1 MEGIA
6 SVQEPSAG
14 GAVKL
19 GESISMPVRTSL
31 ASAQHAQRSAGV
43 PTVGTCPPFV
53 CREFCQRQ
61 QCLTVLAALART
73 MGFDMPAHGRP
84 PQL

>member
-6 SVQEPSAG
+6 SAQEPSAG

-53 CREFCQRQ
+53 CR
-61 QCLTVLAALART
+61 VLPTSALSDSAGCIGTNNGIRYACP
-73 MGFDMPAHGRP
+73 G
-84 PQL
+84 